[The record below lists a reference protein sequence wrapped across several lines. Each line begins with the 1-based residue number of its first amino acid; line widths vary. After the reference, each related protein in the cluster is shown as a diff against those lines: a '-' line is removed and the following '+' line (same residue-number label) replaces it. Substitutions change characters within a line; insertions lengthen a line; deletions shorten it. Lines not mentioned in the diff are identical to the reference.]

1 MDLARAFVASGH
13 AYAQRRNGEATMSSQ
28 LWQRLVGG
36 FRSVLGPKPGR
47 ADSSVTVM
55 EPESE
60 QVDSRAVEEPD
71 WRSDPAPRHEQE
83 EADDST
89 EQVAEVQAALDRSL
103 AWRSQLLLERS
114 AGAAQLGDGPAI
126 VTSLRDP
133 EGGAIRQ
140 IPFAAQQALA
150 VSRNPKSSVRDLV
163 KLFERD
169 PTLAQSLLKTA
180 NSAWYQREDEA
191 VVSITAG
198 VQRIGLKAVENVLLT
213 SIVAGML
220 CRPGGTYGVLVGK
233 VWSHMLR
240 TAPLAQRLAPAFG
253 VNPEM
258 AYTLALLH
266 DVGKL
271 AVFDYISA
279 LRQGLHREIRMP
291 ETFLNE
297 LLVRLHE
304 PVGGRAA
311 LRWGLGA
318 RAARALA
325 EHHRHP
331 VPDTTDPL
339 TELLY
344 VAERLD
350 LAAHVRFEE
359 PDWAALWADGTITTD
374 RAAVEQRYAEESN

>member
-1 MDLARAFVASGH
+1 
-13 AYAQRRNGEATMSSQ
+13 MSSQ
-28 LWQRLVGG
+28 LWQRLVVG
-36 FRSVLGPKPGR
+36 FRSVLGPKPGC
-47 ADSSVTVM
+47 AGSPVSFLDP
-55 EPESE
+55 EPG
-60 QVDSRAVEEPD
+60 QVDSCATEEPA
-71 WRSDPAPRHEQE
+71 RQTDPAPRYEPEDESPERTDQE
-83 EADDST
+83 
-89 EQVAEVQAALDRSL
+89 QAALDRSIE
-103 AWRSQLLLERS
+103 WRSKALLERS
-114 AGAAQLGDGPAI
+114 AGHGELGDGPAI
-126 VTSLRDP
+126 VASLQDP
-133 EGGAIRQ
+133 EGGVIRQ

-150 VSRNPKSSVRDLV
+150 VSRNPMSSVGALV

-169 PTLAQSLLKTA
+169 PTLAQALLKTA
-180 NSAWYQREDEA
+180 NSAWYQRKDEA
-191 VVSITAG
+191 VVSIAAG
-198 VQRIGLKAVENVLLT
+198 VQRIGMQAVENVLLT
-213 SIVAGML
+213 SIVGGML
-220 CRPGGTYGVLVGK
+220 CRPGGAYGVLVGK
-233 VWSHMLR
+233 VWSHMQR

-253 VNPEM
+253 VDPET

-291 ETFLNE
+291 ETFLHE

-350 LAAHVRFEE
+350 LAAYVSFEE
-359 PDWAALWADGTITTD
+359 PDWEALWADGRITTD
-374 RAAVEQRYAEESN
+374 RAAVERRYALESN

>member
-1 MDLARAFVASGH
+1 
-13 AYAQRRNGEATMSSQ
+13 MSSQ
-28 LWQRLVGG
+28 LWQRLVVG
-36 FRSVLGPKPGR
+36 FRSVLGPKPERAGPSVALLDLDPGR
-47 ADSSVTVM
+47 VS
-55 EPESE
+55 
-60 QVDSRAVEEPD
+60 SRAVDETA
-71 WRSDPAPRHEQE
+71 WQSDPAPRHEPDDESPGQI
-83 EADDST
+83 EA
-89 EQVAEVQAALDRSL
+89 AQAALDRSL
-103 AWRSQLLLERS
+103 LWRSQVLLERS
-114 AGAAQLGDGPAI
+114 ADPSQLGDGPAI
-126 VTSLRDP
+126 VTSLQDP
-133 EGGAIRQ
+133 EGGVIRQ

-150 VSRNPKSSVRDLV
+150 VSRNPMSSVGDLV

-180 NSAWYQREDEA
+180 NSAWYQRKDEA
-191 VVSITAG
+191 VVSIAAG
-198 VQRIGLKAVENVLLT
+198 VQRIGLQAVENVLLT
-213 SIVAGML
+213 SIVGGML
-220 CRPGGTYGVLVGK
+220 CRPGGAYGVLVGK

-240 TAPLAQRLAPAFG
+240 TAPLAQQLAPAFA
-253 VNPEM
+253 VDPEV

-279 LRQGLHREIRMP
+279 LRQTLHREVRMP
-291 ETFLNE
+291 DPFLHE
-297 LLVRLHE
+297 LLVHLHE

-311 LRWGLGA
+311 LRWGLGV

-359 PDWAALWADGTITTD
+359 PDWEALWRDGQIATD
-374 RAAVEQRYAEESN
+374 RAAVERRYAVESN

>member
-1 MDLARAFVASGH
+1 
-13 AYAQRRNGEATMSSQ
+13 MSSQ
-28 LWQRLVGG
+28 LWQRLVVG
-36 FRSVLGPKPGR
+36 FRSVLGPKPGG
-47 ADSSVTVM
+47 AAPPVALLDP
-55 EPESE
+55 EPDPVGAS
-60 QVDSRAVEEPD
+60 AVEEPA
-71 WRSDPAPRHEQE
+71 RQSDPAAGREPDD
-83 EADDST
+83 DDSP
-89 EQVAEVQAALDRSL
+89 ERIDDLQAALDRSL
-103 AWRSQLLLERS
+103 AWRSQVLLDQSGGS
-114 AGAAQLGDGPAI
+114 AQFGDGPAI
-126 VTSLRDP
+126 VASLQDP
-133 EGGAIRQ
+133 EGGVIRQ

-150 VSRNPKSSVRDLV
+150 VSRNPMSSVGDLV

-180 NSAWYQREDEA
+180 NSAWYQRKDEA
-191 VVSITAG
+191 VVSIAAG
-198 VQRIGLKAVENVLLT
+198 VQRIGLQAVENVLLT

-220 CRPGGTYGVLVGK
+220 CRPGGAYGVLVDK
-233 VWSHMLR
+233 VWSHMQR

-253 VNPEM
+253 VDPEM

-291 ETFLNE
+291 EKFLHGM
-297 LLVRLHE
+297 LVHLHE

-311 LRWGLGA
+311 LRWGLGV

-350 LAAHVRFEE
+350 LAACVRFQE
-359 PDWAALWADGTITTD
+359 PDWEALWADGMITTD
-374 RAAVEQRYAEESN
+374 RAAVERRCAVEPD

>member
-1 MDLARAFVASGH
+1 
-13 AYAQRRNGEATMSSQ
+13 MSSQ

-47 ADSSVTVM
+47 TDLPVTLM
-55 EPESE
+55 EPELD
-60 QVDSRAVEEPD
+60 QADSRVAEESG
-71 WRSDPAPRHEQE
+71 WQSDPAPWHEQE
-83 EADDST
+83 EDDST
-89 EQVAEVQAALDRSL
+89 ERIAEVQVALDRSL

-114 AGAAQLGDGPAI
+114 AGSAQLGDGPAI
-126 VTSLRDP
+126 VASLQDP
-133 EGGAIRQ
+133 EGGVIRQ

-150 VSRNPKSSVRDLV
+150 VSRNPMSSVGDLV

-180 NSAWYQREDEA
+180 NSAWYQRKDEA
-191 VVSITAG
+191 VVSIAAG
-198 VQRIGLKAVENVLLT
+198 VQRIGMQAVENVLLT

-220 CRPGGTYGVLVGK
+220 CRPGGAYGVLVGK

-253 VNPEM
+253 VDSET

-291 ETFLNE
+291 EPFLNE

-359 PDWAALWADGTITTD
+359 PDWEALWVDGTITTD
-374 RAAVEQRYAEESN
+374 RAAVERRYAMESN

>member
-1 MDLARAFVASGH
+1 
-13 AYAQRRNGEATMSSQ
+13 MSSH

-47 ADSSVTVM
+47 ADSPVTLV
-55 EPESE
+55 EPESD
-60 QVDSRAVEEPD
+60 QAGPGVVEEPD
-71 WRSDPAPRHEQE
+71 WRSDPAARHEQE
-83 EADDST
+83 EDDSA
-89 EQVAEVQAALDRSL
+89 EQVAETQTVLDRSL
-103 AWRSQLLLERS
+103 AWRSQVLLERS
-114 AGAAQLGDGPAI
+114 AGTAQLGDGPAI
-126 VTSLRDP
+126 VAALQDP
-133 EGGAIRQ
+133 EGGVIRQ

-150 VSRNPKSSVRDLV
+150 VSRNPMSSVGDLV

-180 NSAWYQREDEA
+180 NSAWYQRKDEA
-191 VVSITAG
+191 VVSIAAG
-198 VQRIGLKAVENVLLT
+198 VQRIGMQAVENVLLT

-220 CRPGGTYGVLVGK
+220 CRPGGAYGVLAGK

-253 VNPEM
+253 VDPET

-291 ETFLNE
+291 EPFLNE

-311 LRWGLGA
+311 LRWGLGV

-339 TELLY
+339 TELLF

-350 LAAHVRFEE
+350 LAAHVRFDE
-359 PDWAALWADGTITTD
+359 PDWEALWADGMITTD
-374 RAAVEQRYAEESN
+374 REAVERRYAVE

>member
-1 MDLARAFVASGH
+1 
-13 AYAQRRNGEATMSSQ
+13 MSSQ

-47 ADSSVTVM
+47 ADSPVTLM
-55 EPESE
+55 ESDHV
-60 QVDSRAVEEPD
+60 QAVSSAVEEPD
-71 WRSDPAPRHEQE
+71 RQNERAPRHEQE
-83 EADDST
+83 EDEST
-89 EQVAEVQAALDRSL
+89 GQVAAVQAALDRSL

-114 AGAAQLGDGPAI
+114 AGSAQLGDGPAI
-126 VTSLRDP
+126 VASLHDP
-133 EGGAIRQ
+133 EGGVIRQ

-150 VSRNPKSSVRDLV
+150 VSRNPMSSVGTLV

-169 PTLAQSLLKTA
+169 PMLAQSLLKTA
-180 NSAWYQREDEA
+180 NSAWYRRKDDA
-191 VVSITAG
+191 VVSIAAG
-198 VQRIGLKAVENVLLT
+198 VQRIGMQAVENVLLT

-220 CRPGGTYGVLVGK
+220 CRPGGAYGVLVGK
-233 VWSHMLR
+233 VWSHMQR

-253 VNPEM
+253 VDPET

-279 LRQGLHREIRMP
+279 LRQGLHREIKMP
-291 ETFLNE
+291 EPFLNE

-311 LRWGLGA
+311 LRWGLGV

-374 RAAVEQRYAEESN
+374 RAAVERRYAVESN